1 MKKYFEI
8 FKDKDFVKQTIIFI
22 VAVLT
27 LLLVTATVVGEVGI

>member
-22 VAVLT
+22 AAVLI